1 MVTAPI
7 SAVTSTTRSHRLSSA
22 LTWVFGLLAGGKKPR
37 ARSRHRN
44 IAILVK
50 IKYPAASASSVQR
63 LLCST
68 HDCTMETASKER
80 SLCSNVPRL
89 SLLWFLFHRLPGPG
103 TAGVGALG
111 RGRSSATAPSTLP
124 GNGSPRR
131 SEKPLQ
137 AEILQSRG
145 VIVVQDF
152 QRQQPGAPCQ
162 GYLHRTV
169 PLRSTAAWP
178 PQ

>member
-7 SAVTSTTRSHRLSSA
+7 SGVTSTTRSHRLASA

-80 SLCSNVPRL
+80 TLCSNVPRL

-103 TAGVGALG
+103 TPGVGAG
-111 RGRSSATAPSTLP
+111 GEGAAPRP
-124 GNGSPRR
+124 HPRCP
-131 SEKPLQ
+131 E
-137 AEILQSRG
+137 
-145 VIVVQDF
+145 
-152 QRQQPGAPCQ
+152 
-162 GYLHRTV
+162 
-169 PLRSTAAWP
+169 TAAP
-178 PQ
+178 AAPKNLSKLKFFNHVGLLLSRILKGSSLELPAKGTYTAQCH